1 MKPRYLV
8 CIVNHNKK
16 VFVQYTVRVTCFNN
30 NRSVFYFPFAGDFSN
45 GKSHYGDVE
54 DYEVIIHPI
63 IYQDRD
69 ECNKMTT
76 KINMHYHDLD
86 YRRENLSECV
96 YKISNK
102 PQKLFTLQH
111 VKENVLTL
119 RLKDVIN
126 YDFIH
131 LIFNDQEL

>member
-30 NRSVFYFPFAGDFSN
+30 NRSVFIFPFAYDGD
-45 GKSHYGDVE
+45 DVE
-54 DYEVIIHPI
+54 DYEVIIHPT

-76 KINMHYHDLD
+76 KINMYYHDLD

-126 YDFIH
+126 HDSIH

>member
-30 NRSVFYFPFAGDFSN
+30 NRSVFNFPFAYDGD
-45 GKSHYGDVE
+45 DVE
-54 DYEVIIHPI
+54 DYEVIIHPT

-76 KINMHYHDLD
+76 KNNMYYHDLD
-86 YRRENLSECV
+86 YKWESLSERV

-126 YDFIH
+126 HDFIH
-131 LIFNDQEL
+131 LIFNDQE